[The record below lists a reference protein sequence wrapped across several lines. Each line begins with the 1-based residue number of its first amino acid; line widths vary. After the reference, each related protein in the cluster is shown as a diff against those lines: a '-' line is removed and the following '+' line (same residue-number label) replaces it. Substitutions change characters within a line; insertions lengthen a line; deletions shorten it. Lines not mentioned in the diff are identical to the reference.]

1 MRRIPWSSLGSLLSL
16 LAGLGLGLVYA
27 WSISPARVTDAQ
39 PMALR
44 ADFKDHYR
52 SAIAAAYNATGDLA
66 RAQARLSLLGD
77 TNSTE
82 ALNAQAQR
90 MLASNA
96 SGQSFEE
103 ADQVVALAS
112 ALDQNAVNIPT
123 LTPTTPTNP
132 STDNTPV
139 TVNTA
144 NIVITINAA
153 TSTFPVPTSE
163 APIQLTETPQAVETQ
178 PTPIDATPRP
188 TRTFIPTAGAPFTLT
203 GQEPVCDPNL
213 PDGLLQV
220 LVFNS
225 NRRQMPGVEILI
237 TWEGGAENFFTGLK
251 PELGNGYAD
260 YIMTA
265 NITYTLQLR
274 SGSDIASGLTTPTCQ
289 APGGEAYS
297 GGIKLTF
304 QEP

>member
-1 MRRIPWSSLGSLLSL
+1 MRRIPWSSLLAL

-27 WSISPARVTDAQ
+27 WTVSPARVTDSRPA
-39 PMALR
+39 ALR

-52 SAIAAAYNATGDLA
+52 SAIAAAYSATGNLA

-77 TNSTE
+77 ADSIE

-90 MLASNA
+90 MLASGA
-96 SGQSFEE
+96 SGESFAE

-112 ALDQNAVNIPT
+112 ALDQDVVDIPT
-123 LTPTTPTNP
+123 DAPTTQG
-132 STDNTPV
+132 TDNTPNA
-139 TVNTA
+139 VNTA
-144 NIVITINAA
+144 NVVITINAS
-153 TSTFPVPTSE
+153 TSTFPASTTEVPD
-163 APIQLTETPQAVETQ
+163 QLTETPPVIETQ
-178 PTPIDATPRP
+178 TTSVAATPRP

-203 GQEPVCDPNL
+203 GQESVCDPNL

-225 NRRQMPGVEILI
+225 NRRQMPGIEILI
-237 TWEGGAENFFTGLK
+237 TWEGGSENFFTGLK

-260 YIMTA
+260 YIMSA
-265 NITYTLQLR
+265 DVTYTLQLK
-274 SGSDIASGLTTPTCQ
+274 SGSDIASGLSTPTCQ
-289 APGGEAYS
+289 TPDGEAFS

-304 QEP
+304 EEP

>member
-1 MRRIPWSSLGSLLSL
+1 MRRIPWGSLFAL

-27 WSISPARVTDAQ
+27 WTISPARVTDSQ
-39 PMALR
+39 PVALR

-52 SAIAAAYNATGDLA
+52 SAIAAAYSATGDLT

-77 TNSTE
+77 SDPIE

-96 SGQSFEE
+96 SGESFNE

-112 ALDQNAVNIPT
+112 ALDQNAANIPT
-123 LTPTTPTNP
+123 ATAQ
-132 STDNTPV
+132 SVANTPEPV
-139 TVNTA
+139 DTA
-144 NIVITINAA
+144 IVVVTINAA
-153 TSTFPVPTSE
+153 TSTFPASTSE
-163 APIQLTETPQAVETQ
+163 IPIELTETPPAIETQ
-178 PTPIDATPRP
+178 TTSIAATPRA
-188 TRTFIPTAGAPFTLT
+188 TRTFIPTAGAPFELT
-203 GQEPVCDPNL
+203 GQESVCDPNL

-225 NRRQMPGVEILI
+225 NRRQMPGIDILV

-260 YIMTA
+260 YVMST
-265 NITYTLQLR
+265 NVTYTLQLK
-274 SGSDIASGLTTPTCQ
+274 SGSDIASGLSTPTCQ
-289 APGGEAYS
+289 TPGGETFP